1 MYLDK
6 LTIYALGFIAE
17 TSYNVLVIFDR
28 WSKDEP
34 ELLPVPGTEGEE
46 HLVAWHLVNGEEA

>member
-17 TSYNVLVIFDR
+17 TSYNVLVMFDR
-28 WSKDEP
+28 WSTDEP
-34 ELLPVPGTEGEE
+34 ELLPAPGTVGEE
-46 HLVAWHLVNGEEA
+46 HLAACHLVNSEE